1 VSENEKILRVG
12 LTTPVT
18 WLSPRQAS
26 DASSHMV
33 LAQVFEAPYIQA
45 ARESTPEPA
54 LMATLLEQDS
64 GGPKPVYSAAIRP
77 GLEFSDGTPVTADH
91 VVASLLEVGSLAASA
106 TVSRRGD
113 RVVFSLARPIPNFEF
128 QLSKRW
134 CTIVLERAGR
144 LYGTG
149 AFMLAGEAPEPGQP
163 LRLIKNPRH
172 RDPVALDGIE
182 FRVYPPSADGRH
194 DALVAAIESGEVHL
208 TSALPRDE
216 VGRLENVRKLF
227 QPGNSTAMLY
237 FNTERGP
244 LAELEARRVLAHAL
258 DRYQLARV
266 CYPDS
271 PGLAARGLLPPNM
284 GSVHDGIRSDP
295 RGAKEKLES
304 GDVSLPSKLR
314 TVMVWGPRPYV
325 PKPTL
330 VIEEI
335 NRQLQELGV
344 ELDPI
349 STTDPEDYFAKLRDG
364 EYDVVLGG
372 WIADTE
378 DPVDFLDAV
387 LTTEFIPIPGR
398 PTAVTANLSR
408 WDDAKTNELV
418 ARYRESASQA
428 DLDEIMTHVAE
439 QVPLLPVLHGPRVVV
454 HTRDVK
460 NFDPTPTYVPSL
472 AKIDLD

>member
-1 VSENEKILRVG
+1 
-12 LTTPVT
+12 
-18 WLSPRQAS
+18 
-26 DASSHMV
+26 
-33 LAQVFEAPYIQA
+33 
-45 ARESTPEPA
+45 
-54 LMATLLEQDS
+54 
-64 GGPKPVYSAAIRP
+64 
-77 GLEFSDGTPVTADH
+77 
-91 VVASLLEVGSLAASA
+91 
-106 TVSRRGD
+106 
-113 RVVFSLARPIPNFEF
+113 
-128 QLSKRW
+128 
-134 CTIVLERAGR
+134 
-144 LYGTG
+144 
-149 AFMLAGEAPEPGQP
+149 
-163 LRLIKNPRH
+163 
-172 RDPVALDGIE
+172 
-182 FRVYPPSADGRH
+182 
-194 DALVAAIESGEVHL
+194 
-208 TSALPRDE
+208 
-216 VGRLENVRKLF
+216 
-227 QPGNSTAMLY
+227 
-237 FNTERGP
+237 
-244 LAELEARRVLAHAL
+244 
-258 DRYQLARV
+258 
-266 CYPDS
+266 
-271 PGLAARGLLPPNM
+271 M